1 MSEDRNITPM
11 PVPTAVRDRAIVTAP
26 IAASIP
32 PWRRQQSWL
41 RLKAAAGQPVSDDR
55 AVRILDPFSIERGRL
70 ATACRIL
77 LKSDDPGERADV
89 RGFLDL
95 LQRERRRA

>member
-26 IAASIP
+26 IAGSIP

-55 AVRILDPFSIERGRL
+55 AVWILDPFSIERARIAAL
-70 ATACRIL
+70 PAT
-77 LKSDDPGERADV
+77 RAAVARV
-89 RGFLDL
+89 RASEGV
-95 LQRERRRA
+95 A